1 MVIPKNLSCSVKYRY
16 ILYSVKFLHLKFS
29 TSLPNDNINILKKK
43 FVGIFCTIFN
53 CHISLIKRF
62 TPYLYTLLVKPDLQI
77 KLLLTRAKYRH
88 LALSSLIRRF
98 SEGVSKLL
106 SWRRKIFKFVTFR
119 KYFSSA

>member
-29 TSLPNDNINILKKK
+29 TSLPNDNNKKK

>member
-1 MVIPKNLSCSVKYRY
+1 M
-16 ILYSVKFLHLKFS
+16 
-29 TSLPNDNINILKKK
+29 
-43 FVGIFCTIFN
+43 
-53 CHISLIKRF
+53 IKRF

-77 KLLLTRAKYRH
+77 KLLLTRAKCRH

-119 KYFSSA
+119 KNLAVLKSLFLNKKRPHLTWKHFD